1 MTIFRFAPTHAIV
14 LLSVLALAACQ
25 DGSVAGPSGS
35 PAPVAASSSSL
46 SEQQLTEA
54 SAIALSETGEAPAS
68 TGSALSP
75 HPMFSSILPEL
86 QGGTKLPVLLP
97 SSVPQADG
105 EPQVY
110 AILEGVSPS
119 QYSTILGFTAD
130 CNGGNACRLGQ
141 IAADASALNVPVGA
155 EAVDL
160 DRGISGYFV
169 PATCGA
175 NCSDAQLLWEYE
187 GASYTIGLKAGQ
199 KRSLIEMANSAIAT
213 AQ

>member
-1 MTIFRFAPTHAIV
+1 MNIFRFAPTPALV
-14 LLSVLALAACQ
+14 LVSILALAACQ

-35 PAPVAASSSSL
+35 SAPVVSL
-46 SEQQLTEA
+46 TPSEQQLSEV
-54 SAIALSETGEAPAS
+54 SAIELSETGEAPTA
-68 TGSALSP
+68 SALSP
-75 HPMFSSILPEL
+75 HPMFASILPEL
-86 QGGTKLPVLLP
+86 QGGTELPVLLP
-97 SSVPQADG
+97 SLVPQAD
-105 EPQVY
+105 EETRVY

-119 QYSTILGFTAD
+119 QFSTILGFTAD